1 MLKSFHRRAA
11 LTIALCLMMASVAA
25 AQGAQSEEAE
35 IGEIPEDLDEVSRQ
49 LDNPLTGLWSL
60 TLENKAFLRK
70 GNAANDREFGNT
82 LSFQP
87 GLPIP
92 LGANNEYVL
101 ISRPVF
107 TLVTNPVID
116 PTQKDGVDGRT
127 TGFGDIQL
135 LTLAGPNK
143 KDGLVWG
150 AGATMK
156 LPTASDDDVGVDK
169 YQVGPALM
177 LFSLR
182 RPWIVGALVQNW
194 FSVAGKGHEKSTAQ
208 TDLQYVI
215 RYALPNAWSIG
226 MGPTLSIDW
235 KADNDDKVTLP
246 VGLGLTK
253 TIRIGSMPVKLRAEV
268 QYSVIRPDTFGNEWT
283 FIFRIAPVIPS
294 PFAR

>member
-1 MLKSFHRRAA
+1 MSMSFHRRAA
-11 LTIALCLMMASVAA
+11 LTIALCFMMAGVAP
-25 AQGAQSEEAE
+25 AQDVQSEEVE

-60 TLENKAFLRK
+60 TLENKAFLREGK
-70 GNAANDREFGNT
+70 AAKDREFGNT

-127 TGFGDIQL
+127 TGFGDLQL

-143 KDGLVWG
+143 TDGLVWG
-150 AGATMK
+150 VGSTMK
-156 LPTASDDDVGVDK
+156 FPTASDDDVGADK
-169 YQVGPALM
+169 YQIGPALM

-194 FSVAGKGHEKSTAQ
+194 FSVAGKGNAKSTAR

-235 KADNDDKVTLP
+235 KAGNDDKVTLP

-253 TIRIGSMPVKLRAEV
+253 TIRIGSMPVKLRAEAH
-268 QYSVIRPDTFGNEWT
+268 YSVIRPDTFGNEWT

-294 PFAR
+294 PFAK